1 MFFMILYILLSKNR
15 ETIAAQKSTCRIV
28 STSWWGA
35 YVLTRVCLY
44 VYARAYAS
52 LFVTPVGFR
61 SVNRCWFAKL
71 FPVAL
76 GDLENVCCLAYETF
90 IVKMRLYTIF
100 VLFLKWMAIFFLN

>member
-1 MFFMILYILLSKNR
+1 MLDCKYELVGCL
-15 ETIAAQKSTCRIV
+15 
-28 STSWWGA
+28 
-35 YVLTRVCLY
+35 YVLTRVYLC
-44 VYARAYAS
+44 VYPRAYVN

-76 GDLENVCCLAYETF
+76 GDLENACCLARETF
-90 IVKMRLYTIF
+90 MIKMRLYTIF